1 MEFNEEYGDKL
12 KDKKIDY
19 NKVVNNLVA
28 EAAYINATNEA
39 IIEILNEN
47 GISTKS
53 LDEKIQKYLPEKTEQ
68 MLDNLKNCFG

>member
-12 KDKKIDY
+12 KDKKVDY
-19 NKVVNNLVA
+19 NKVVDNLVA